1 MCFFDRVMRLL
12 LYVINQKLWAI
23 NIPDAPV
30 SIWKVAQYITVRI
43 PSVDYAFSDRYRRP
57 RFIPNY
63 VGGVRATP
71 LGAVPT

>member
-1 MCFFDRVMRLL
+1 MDFRTINNILRIYLDLEVM
-12 LYVINQKLWAI
+12 
-23 NIPDAPV
+23 
-30 SIWKVAQYITVRI
+30 SYIIVRI

-63 VGGVRATP
+63 VDGVRATP